1 MGFRKMFNEGQPLG
15 DFIKAQRNPSQENFD
30 KVLKIIPGAE
40 TLKQTSPAAEAVQNN
55 YVSRRRAQKLQSNSS
70 LNATTTLLG
79 G

>member
-1 MGFRKMFNEGQPLG
+1 MGFGKMITQGPIG
-15 DFIKAQRNPSQENFD
+15 DFLKAQKNPSQENFD

-40 TLKQTSPAAEAVQNN
+40 TLKQTSPAAQAVQNN